1 MSSDYGHR
9 DAAEKLSEK
18 YFYFCSDIDEDPF
31 EGVMDM
37 DLLTHYLM
45 ELAPEEDLVVLMMD
59 DFSQGIL
66 LGRVIARML
75 EDLDSEEAQSEEESE
90 EYNDI

>member
-1 MSSDYGHR
+1 MNSDFGHR

-45 ELAPEEDLVVLMMD
+45 EMAPEEDLVALMMD

-66 LGRVIARML
+66 LGRVISRML
-75 EDLDSEEAQSEEESE
+75 EDLESEEAEEETE
-90 EYNDI
+90 EHDDL